1 MEKLGRVADDLF
13 ELVLDIDPAR
23 TSWERI
29 SSDAARRARDLA
41 QEAKLLQGELGA
53 ALQGRPLAQ
62 ALVNHLASA
71 SARLLELADTLKERS
86 GEARWR
92 AVYSNLARS
101 YEDIVKAAVAAQLST
116 LGRFRR
122 LSPANHA
129 RSFFHAS
136 SGLFAAA
143 CYHWLLDR
151 RAALLIM
158 GTCVIVFSG
167 LELLR
172 RYSPKANDA
181 MMRFPIIRRVAR
193 AHEYYRINS
202 ATFYAWGLLLAVLF
216 GSQVGV
222 EAGLLVLAFGDPIAS
237 YVGRRHGKLK
247 LYRDK
252 SVVGSLAFVIAGFLA
267 VMAFQ
272 WVAYPDWGWAPRL
285 STALVAAIAGAVA
298 EVFTFK
304 LDDNF
309 SVPLATALAVSLL

>member
-13 ELVLDIDPAR
+13 DLVLDIDPAR

-29 SSDAARRARDLA
+29 SSDAARRARALA
-41 QEAKLLQGELGA
+41 QEAKLLQSELSV
-53 ALQGRPLAQ
+53 ALMERPLAQ
-62 ALVNHLASA
+62 ALANHLAAA

-86 GEARWR
+86 GEDRWR
-92 AVYSNLARS
+92 GLYSNLARS
-101 YEDIVKAAVAAQLST
+101 YEDIVRAAVEARLST

-151 RAALLIM
+151 QAALVIM
-158 GTCVIVFSG
+158 ASCVVLFSA

-172 RYSPKANDA
+172 RYSPRANDA

-202 ATFYAWGLLLAVLF
+202 ATYYAWGLLLAVLF
-216 GSQVGV
+216 GSKVGV
-222 EAGLLVLAFGDPIAS
+222 EAGLLVLAFGDPLAS
-237 YVGRRHGKLK
+237 YVGRRYGKLK

-252 SVVGSLAFVIAGFLA
+252 SVVGSLAFVVAGFFGGDGLR
-267 VMAFQ
+267 V
-272 WVAYPDWGWAPRL
+272 GRL
-285 STALVAAIAGAVA
+285 SG
-298 EVFTFK
+298 
-304 LDDNF
+304 LDLERTPGHRF
-309 SVPLATALAVSLL
+309 GRRHRRGPRGSLHLQGG